1 VRYEALRDRH
11 EALRIGK
18 ATGMA
23 AAGEAFDG
31 PIGII
36 AAAIMARANRAAE
49 EEAVA
54 ELAPGP
60 GDDVLVAGF
69 GPGVG
74 LHVLAGRIA
83 DGCIAGIDPSQ
94 VMLNQARRRNRAAV
108 ESGRIEVLRGTA
120 DDLPWPGGS
129 FDAVLTVNTIQLWRP
144 FDASA
149 REVTRVLR
157 PGGRLISYTHGWA
170 IRKSSGLDVEDW
182 AAQTAASCRQC
193 GLAEPRWWRAKADRG
208 SSVAFVARRP

>member
-1 VRYEALRDRH
+1 
-11 EALRIGK
+11 
-18 ATGMA
+18 
-23 AAGEAFDG
+23 
-31 PIGII
+31 
-36 AAAIMARANRAAE
+36 
-49 EEAVA
+49 
-54 ELAPGP
+54 
-60 GDDVLVAGF
+60 
-69 GPGVG
+69 

-108 ESGRIEVLRGTA
+108 ESGRIELRRGTA

-182 AAQTAASCRQC
+182 AVQTAASCRQC

>member
-1 VRYEALRDRH
+1 
-11 EALRIGK
+11 
-18 ATGMA
+18 MA
-23 AAGEAFDG
+23 AAGPFDG
-31 PIGII
+31 PIGFIT
-36 AAAIMARANRAAE
+36 ATIMARANRAAE

-74 LHVLAGRIA
+74 LHVLAGRIT
-83 DGCIAGIDPSQ
+83 DGRIAGIDPSQ

-108 ESGRIEVLRGTA
+108 ESGRIELRLGTA

-144 FDASA
+144 FAASA
-149 REVTRVLR
+149 REVARVLR
-157 PGGRLISYTHGWA
+157 PGGRLISYTHDWA
-170 IRKSSGLDVEDW
+170 IRRSSGLDVEDW
-182 AAQTAASCRQC
+182 AAQTAVSCRQS

-208 SSVAFVARRP
+208 SSIAFVARRP